1 VLCLECHTRYRGLVD
16 SEALAALRREYGI
29 GTLRE
34 QDAAPAPHLQ
44 FATWLGDAVRAS
56 LPEPNAM
63 VVSTTDPE
71 GQPSSRSVLLKGFD
85 ETGFIFYTNLGSR
98 KGRELAA
105 NPRCSLLFPWYTLH
119 RQVIVVGAATKL
131 DREADAE
138 YFATRPHGSQIGAW
152 ASEQSAVIPDRDV
165 LEKRAAELAEQWP
178 EGTPVPLPEFW
189 GGFLVRAET
198 VEFWQGRL
206 DRLHDRLR
214 YKRDGNSATGW
225 TLERLSP

>member
-1 VLCLECHTRYRGLVD
+1 MD

-44 FATWLGDAVRAS
+44 FAVWLDDAVRAS

-63 VVSTTDPE
+63 VVSTTDPD

-119 RQVIVVGAATKL
+119 RQVIVIGAATKL
-131 DREADAE
+131 DRESDAE

-152 ASEQSAVIPDRDV
+152 ASEQSTVVPDREWLD
-165 LEKRAAELAEQWP
+165 KRAVELAEQWP
-178 EGTPVPLPEFW
+178 EGVPVPLPEFW

-198 VEFWQGRL
+198 VEFWQGRP

-214 YKRDGNSATGW
+214 YKRDDQAGAGW
-225 TLERLSP
+225 ALERLSP